1 MKDLSQTEWITV
13 YRIYPTE
20 GSRLNYTLNII
31 DTPGFGD
38 IRGIQRDN
46 DIVDQIR
53 YLFSAPGEQGVMF
66 IDAVCFI
73 VKAPDARL
81 TVVQKNIFNSIM
93 SLFGKDLEANICTLI
108 TFADGAKPPVL
119 ASLEESKLPFG
130 KTFTFNNS
138 ALFAENVDSAGTLT
152 PMFWEMG
159 CKSFEKLFESI
170 KVLETKSLR
179 QTKNV
184 LDERE
189 QLRTIIANVR
199 PQVTAGL
206 TKLSELKEQLNVFQK
221 IKNEIEDNKSFEYTV
236 DETRQEI
243 ISLPKGQHVT
253 NCLNCN
259 VTCHEIC
266 TIKDDDNK
274 MKCSAMDANG
284 NCTVCIGKC
293 CWREHKNTP
302 YIFKYI
308 TQPVTKTY
316 AEMKKKYEKAI
327 GETFTKEK
335 YIEKLTYDVNA
346 VVEGISCM
354 VSTMNRCKT
363 RLKEIALRPDPLS
376 TVEHIDLM
384 ILSEEREKQ
393 PGYFNRI
400 KMLQEMKKMS
410 LIDVEFDT
418 LSKHLQ
424 DAKQST
430 ISLMGRSF
438 ETDKK
443 GKKKEAGNFLN
454 RGIQYVQKML

>member
-1 MKDLSQTEWITV
+1 
-13 YRIYPTE
+13 
-20 GSRLNYTLNII
+20 
-31 DTPGFGD
+31 
-38 IRGIQRDN
+38 
-46 DIVDQIR
+46 
-53 YLFSAPGEQGVMF
+53 
-66 IDAVCFI
+66 
-73 VKAPDARL
+73 
-81 TVVQKNIFNSIM
+81 M
-93 SLFGKDLEANICTLI
+93 SLFGKDIEENICTLI

-138 ALFAENVDSAGTLT
+138 ALFAENVDSAGTLS

-159 CKSFEKLFESI
+159 CKSFEKLFQSM
-170 KVLETKSLR
+170 KVLETKSLC

-206 TKLSELKEQLNVFQK
+206 TKLSELKEQLNIFEK
-221 IKNEIEDNKSFEYTV
+221 NKNEIEDNEDFEYTV
-236 DETRQEI
+236 NETRQEK

-253 NCLNCN
+253 NCLECN
-259 VTCHEIC
+259 VTCHELC
-266 TIKDDDNK
+266 MIKDDDNK
-274 MKCSAMDANG
+274 MNCCAMDSNG

-293 CWREHKNTP
+293 CWKEHKNTP

-308 TQPVTKTY
+308 TQSVTKTY
-316 AEMKKKYEKAI
+316 AEMKKRYEKAI
-327 GETFTKEK
+327 GETLTKEK
-335 YIEKLTYDVNA
+335 YIEKLTYDVHA
-346 VVEGISCM
+346 LFEVISYM
-354 VSTMNRCKT
+354 MSNMNRCKT

-400 KMLQEMKKMS
+400 KMLEEMKKMS
-410 LIDVEFDT
+410 LIDEDFDT

-443 GKKKEAGNFLN
+443 GKKKEAGNFLM
-454 RGIQYVQKML
+454 RGIHYVQKML